1 MCPLKFNL
9 FSSSFLMVSIP
20 NISQNKV
27 LNFLLTDLDIFEE
40 KKVPFIRTRCVLVR
54 LILKYLL

>member
-40 KKVPFIRTRCVLVR
+40 KKCLSLGLDAFWLG
-54 LILKYLL
+54 